1 MRNRLPLIL
10 FVLVLFASVLGGL
23 VGGRVR
29 AGSSMREAEELI
41 LKFSEVLALI
51 ESSHVREVSPET
63 LVENAIQG
71 LLRTLD
77 PHSTFFATPD
87 YSRLQEEQR
96 GRYYGLG
103 ITIRAEAPGSGR
115 VLVVE
120 PPVPGTP
127 ATKPGLRPGT

>member
-77 PHSTFFATPD
+77 PHSTFLQRLTTAAFRKSNVGDTTGLE
-87 YSRLQEEQR
+87 SR
-96 GRYYGLG
+96 
-103 ITIRAEAPGSGR
+103 SGR
-115 VLVVE
+115 KH
-120 PPVPGTP
+120 PG
-127 ATKPGLRPGT
+127 AAACWS